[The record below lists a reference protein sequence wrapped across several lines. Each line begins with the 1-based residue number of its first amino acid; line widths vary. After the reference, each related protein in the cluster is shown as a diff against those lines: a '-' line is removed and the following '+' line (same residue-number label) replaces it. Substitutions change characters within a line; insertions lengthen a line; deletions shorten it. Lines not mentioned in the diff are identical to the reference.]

1 MKIQDIL
8 KEGDF
13 DDLGLKNY
21 GKELDRDDDGG
32 GDDFSIVD
40 QLGKILDSRG
50 NPNPIDSVKTRD
62 GSDIKVTPDQANA
75 LMQLLKRSPVNGSDR
90 QEKAKFSKD
99 ITTKVG
105 LTPFLDANDGKSMQ
119 QYYIANYM
127 SSSTKM
133 ALQNRSSNVSV
144 NY

>member
-1 MKIQDIL
+1 MKLKDIL

-13 DDLGLKNY
+13 ADLGLKDY
-21 GKELDRDDDGG
+21 GRELDQDDDG

-62 GSDIKVTPDQANA
+62 GSEIKVTADQASS
-75 LMQLLKRSPVNGSDR
+75 LMRLLKREAVNGSDR

-119 QYYIANYM
+119 QLYVQNYM
-127 SSSTKM
+127 SDVTKM
-133 ALQNRSSNVSV
+133 ALQNRSRM
-144 NY
+144 